1 MKINYEW
8 LKEIVDVELS
18 PRMLAS
24 QLTMVGLA
32 VDSVEAHGTEAVLD
46 FDLTS
51 NRPDCLSHLGIA
63 REVAVITGKQL
74 KTKETRFRE
83 ASTRTE
89 SVTSV
94 QIDDLTLCPRYTA
107 RVVRGVRIGPSPEW
121 LVARLESVGQRS
133 INNVADVT
141 NLVLLELGQPLHAF
155 DLKRLSGERIVV
167 RQAAE
172 GEQLTTLDGVER
184 ELVKG
189 MLVIADAARPVA
201 LAGIMGGADSEITSE
216 TTDVLIESAAFNSA
230 SIRQTAKALGMNT
243 EASYRFE
250 RGTDIEGAIVA
261 SDRAAQLIAELAGGE
276 VLEGVIDVRA
286 PKAQISP
293 IILRLDRYTALT
305 GLEIGLEGAK
315 KILEGLGLDVVVD
328 EKRGRTVEAVP
339 PSWRLDLAIEEDL
352 IEEVA
357 RISGYD
363 GVRASLPGG
372 AGTGEYLRGDGA
384 RRTLRRTLTGLGFSE
399 AMSFSFVS
407 GDVDR
412 LLSRVSEKGRLKLQ
426 NPIDETQSHMRT
438 TVLVGL
444 LEAVSRNI
452 NRGSRTLRLF
462 ELGKC
467 FEDVDRERPKESERL
482 GIVMTGLRNEL
493 SWQGSEERIDFFD
506 LKGVLEGLS
515 DNLGK
520 KQLEISPIDT
530 IGYLHP
536 GRAAV
541 ISLAGKELGCL
552 GQLHPRVASHY
563 KFKQAVYLA
572 EVDFTTLLASESVD
586 VRYRALPRFPVVVRD
601 LSILIDADVAFAEVE
616 RAIHELAIPELTS
629 IRLFDLYTG
638 SELPPG
644 KRSLSLS
651 LRFLREDR
659 TMTDQEI
666 NAAHSMIVSSLAQKF
681 AADIR

>member
-1 MKINYEW
+1 MKINYQW
-8 LKEIVDVELS
+8 LKEFVDVELS

-32 VDSVEAHGTEAVLD
+32 VDSVEEHGGESVLD

-63 REVAVITGKQL
+63 REVAVISGKQL
-74 KTKETRFRE
+74 SERPALLQE
-83 ASTRTE
+83 SGPRTDE
-89 SVTSV
+89 VTSV
-94 QIDDLTLCPRYTA
+94 QIDDLSLCSRYTA
-107 RVVRGVRIGPSPEW
+107 RVVRGVKIGPSPQW
-121 LVARLESVGQRS
+121 LVSRLESVGQRS
-133 INNVADVT
+133 INNVADIT

-155 DLKRLSGERIVV
+155 DLQRLAGHRVVV
-167 RQAAE
+167 RQAIE
-172 GEQLTTLDGVER
+172 GEKLTTLDGAER
-184 ELVKG
+184 ELSRG
-189 MLVIADAARPVA
+189 MLVIADAERVVA
-201 LAGIMGGADSEITSE
+201 LAGIMGGADTEITDA
-216 TTDVLIESAAFNSA
+216 TTDVLLESAAFNAA
-230 SIRQTAKALGMNT
+230 SVRQTAKALGMST

-250 RGTDIEGAIVA
+250 RGTDVEGAVAA
-261 SDRAAQLIAELAGGE
+261 SDRAAALIAELAGGE
-276 VLEGVIDVRA
+276 VLGGVIDVRA
-286 PKAQISP
+286 PRGQAAAIP
-293 IILRLDRYTALT
+293 LRLERYTALT
-305 GLEIGLEGAK
+305 GLEISIDGAK
-315 KILEGLGLDVVVD
+315 HILEGLGLEVTLDR
-328 EKRGRTVEAVP
+328 EHEGLLRAVP
-339 PSWRLDLAIEEDL
+339 PTWRIDLAIEEDL

-363 GVRASLPGG
+363 HVRAVLPGG
-372 AGTGEYLRGDGA
+372 AGTGTYLRNDSA
-384 RRTLRRTLTGLGFSE
+384 RRTMRRTLTGFGFNE

-412 LLSRVSEKGRLKLQ
+412 LLSRVPENARLKLQ

-444 LEAVSRNI
+444 LEATSRNI
-452 NRGSRTLRLF
+452 NRGNRTLRLF

-467 FEDVDRERPKESERL
+467 FEDVEKERPREGERL
-482 GIVMTGLRNEL
+482 GIVMTGLRNEHI
-493 SWQGSEERIDFFD
+493 WQGSEERMDFFD
-506 LKGVLEGLS
+506 LKGVLETLS

-520 KQLEISPIDT
+520 KQLEISPIRA

-541 ISLAGKELGCL
+541 ISLDGKEIGCL

-586 VRYRALPRFPVVVRD
+586 VRYRPLPRFPVVVRD

-616 RAIHELAIPELTS
+616 RAIHKLEIPELTS

-638 SELPPG
+638 SELPAG
-644 KRSLSLS
+644 KRSLALS
-651 LRFLREDR
+651 LRFVRDDR

-666 NAAHSMIVSSLAQKF
+666 NAAHARIVSTLAEGF
-681 AADIR
+681 DADIR